1 MPERNLCRELGCQGA
16 CCRNIHGQLASSTEY
31 FLKMFPEAAP
41 VSSMAEALEK
51 IKKQEHGVYYYPE
64 RGWIYFS
71 VSGDCPN
78 LKDDLSCR
86 VHGQRFYPSF
96 CTNMTFGSIGCSDS
110 QQIFKLNSISAK
122 IPET

>member
-1 MPERNLCRELGCQGA
+1 MSERNLCRELGCQGA

-31 FLKMFPEAAP
+31 FLKMFPEATP
-41 VSSMAEALEK
+41 VSSTEETLEK

-64 RGWIYFS
+64 RGWVYFS

-78 LKDDLSCR
+78 LKEDLSCR

-96 CTNMTFGSIGCSDS
+96 CNNMVFKSIECGDS
-110 QQIFKLNSISAK
+110 QQIFKLNEVSAK
-122 IPET
+122 ITET